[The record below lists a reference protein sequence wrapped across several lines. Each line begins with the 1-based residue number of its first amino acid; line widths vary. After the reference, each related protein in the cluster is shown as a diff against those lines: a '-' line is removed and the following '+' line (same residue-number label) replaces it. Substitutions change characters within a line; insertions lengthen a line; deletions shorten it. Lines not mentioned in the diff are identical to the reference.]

1 MGMRK
6 MTNPDME
13 EADIIRTT
21 QFDEVIQMLVV
32 AKKNPGFGIVKVCTA
47 HRVVTRIMNCD
58 HKNRG

>member
-32 AKKNPGFGIVKVCTA
+32 AKKNPALVLY
-47 HRVVTRIMNCD
+47 
-58 HKNRG
+58 